1 LIPFFSR
8 GQIQVYKDQVQQ
20 FSMTIIQLEKDLEEQ
35 QNKFEQLQTDS
46 TNLKQNSKEKK
57 KQFSCQIKSLINSK

>member
-1 LIPFFSR
+1 
-8 GQIQVYKDQVQQ
+8 
-20 FSMTIIQLEKDLEEQ
+20 MTIIQLEKDLEEQ